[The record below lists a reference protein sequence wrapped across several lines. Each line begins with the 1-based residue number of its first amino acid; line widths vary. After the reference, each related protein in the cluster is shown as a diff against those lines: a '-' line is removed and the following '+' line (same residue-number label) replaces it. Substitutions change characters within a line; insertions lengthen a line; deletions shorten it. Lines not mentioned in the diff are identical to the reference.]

1 MTHDIPEQIPQRG
14 SAPQD
19 EENSIRFAAVADEL
33 ERVCR
38 LYAPQPRNGKKD
50 VLQLEAE
57 QRAAERWAK
66 ENYTLSMPKSDNYK
80 RLNNPND

>member
-1 MTHDIPEQIPQRG
+1 MNHDIFEQIPQG
-14 SAPQD
+14 SRTPQD
-19 EENSIRFAAVADEL
+19 EENVRIASIADEL

-80 RLNNPND
+80 RLSNPND

>member
-19 EENSIRFAAVADEL
+19 EENSIRFAFAAVADEL

-57 QRAAERWAK
+57 
-66 ENYTLSMPKSDNYK
+66 
-80 RLNNPND
+80 